1 MLNSS
6 YPFFNSYLD
15 LFDSKHN
22 HNFMNTDI
30 IERENNYILKIEIPG
45 IKKEDIKIDY
55 ENENLNIKI
64 TKNEEV
70 MENDNYLKKEICY
83 GEYSRKFY
91 VGSIDENLIEANYN
105 NGILMINIPKGSK
118 IDNKKNIEI
127 K

>member
-1 MLNSS
+1 MYFILNNNI
-6 YPFFNSYLD
+6 F
-15 LFDSKHN
+15 
-22 HNFMNTDI
+22 DI
-30 IERENNYILKIEIPG
+30 IISIFLII
-45 IKKEDIKIDY
+45 
-55 ENENLNIKI
+55 NLITTIIVSFSEFNKDIKI

>member
-45 IKKEDIKIDY
+45 IKKE
-55 ENENLNIKI
+55 
-64 TKNEEV
+64 
-70 MENDNYLKKEICY
+70 ICY

-105 NGILMINIPKGSK
+105 NGILMINIPKESK